1 MIKTSD
7 PLEPIVEE
15 IPAPSDKESPSSA
28 QVLHGHLIPA
38 QQQILLYSADDW
50 EEFILEWVH
59 HQKTKYKK
67 VVRMSGASD
76 MGVDVAGFTDDAGFD
91 GVWDNYQCKHYDDA
105 LPSRPG
111 ELHPESL
118 TDPDVILSHHPA
130 RATMRRLPP
139 SIDDQVPPAAG

>member
-1 MIKTSD
+1 MSVLTRD
-7 PLEPIVEE
+7 FVPAV
-15 IPAPSDKESPSSA
+15 APSGSD
-28 QVLHGHLIPA
+28 LIAPDCRGLNFWA
-38 QQQILLYSADDW
+38 IDRAIRDL
-50 EEFILEWVH
+50 
-59 HQKTKYKK
+59 
-67 VVRMSGASD
+67 
-76 MGVDVAGFTDDAGFD
+76 
-91 GVWDNYQCKHYDDA
+91 